1 MLRKGKYLF
10 TITIFFTSIIS
21 LIMRLTCLK
30 IAVHILRIHLE
41 GSVFQNVD
49 KGLSLNLVAFR
60 RGAFKTLQ

>member
-10 TITIFFTSIIS
+10 TITIFFTLIIS

-49 KGLSLNLVAFR
+49 IGLSLNLVAFR